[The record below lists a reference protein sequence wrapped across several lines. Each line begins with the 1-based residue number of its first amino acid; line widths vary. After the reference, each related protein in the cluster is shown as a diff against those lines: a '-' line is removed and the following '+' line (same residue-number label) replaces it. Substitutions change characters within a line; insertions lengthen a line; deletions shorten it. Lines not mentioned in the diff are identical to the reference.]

1 MTSEGVEI
9 NRLIDRVLKESRP
22 IDTES
27 LCVLAGEK
35 VCFQHRNLCVS
46 CVSFFSYITTKCKFF
61 FRILNLCKLKM

>member
-1 MTSEGVEI
+1 MFRRMTNEGVEI

-35 VCFQHRNLCVS
+35 VCISHCRISFSFYTEPMIVS
-46 CVSFFSYITTKCKFF
+46 K
-61 FRILNLCKLKM
+61 ILGKLI